1 VKRHED
7 IVLSKG
13 SSLAESVN
21 ALEGDALYEMGGR
34 PMQNERI
41 VVNVV
46 DEVVFLI
53 AIFGTGGPAI
63 LGRRFSLMFPVL
75 GHVR

>member
-1 VKRHED
+1 M
-7 IVLSKG
+7 LSKG

-21 ALEGDALYEMGGR
+21 ASEDETLYKMGGR

-46 DEVVFLI
+46 DDEAVFLI
-53 AIFGTGGPAI
+53 AIFGPAI
-63 LGRRFSLMFPVL
+63 LRRRFSLMFPVL